1 MYQDKLKSANNLD
14 DIILASTNYINEDL
28 KHTRKDSFRKFARGD
43 VLIRVGGNDYSA
55 KVIVGF
61 TSGNQ
66 MVLYDVINFMPATF
80 KIKNEGDSI
89 DLGKNRDLRNES
101 SSDITVSKNE
111 QSVNSSISEKAK
123 NDTENRKFSVSEEQ
137 KTDYGEVMDELL
149 QKYESG
155 EIDRDAYND
164 FVGCSGGN
172 YSNIFTLKVANI

>member
-28 KHTRKDSFRKFARGD
+28 KHTRKDSFREFARGD

-66 MVLYDVINFMPATF
+66 MVLYDVIDFDKTSFA
-80 KIKNEGDSI
+80 IKEKTPQTAMQNAGSD
-89 DLGKNRDLRNES
+89 RNGMS
-101 SSDITVSKNE
+101 FDNTVSQSE
-111 QSVNSSISEKAK
+111 QSVNSSISEKAE

-137 KTDYGEVMDELL
+137 KTDYGEAMDELL

-155 EIDRDAYND
+155 EIDRDTYND
-164 FVGCSGGN
+164 FVGCSGA
-172 YSNIFTLKVANI
+172 IIATFLH